1 MTREED
7 KRFNELCE
15 IPLKDMTDAEWAEWL
30 ILSQKVEEAYNRID
44 FKSLF
49 QSMPFVSNTT
59 M

>member
-15 IPLKDMTDAEWAEWL
+15 IPVDDMTDAEWAEWL

-49 QSMPFVSNTT
+49 FGGAQ
-59 M
+59 